1 MQIYECI
8 LTLISGIGVFIL
20 AMKLLSDSLNVLAGE
35 KMKALLQKIAGNRI
49 SGVLVGALVTAA
61 IHSSAATTI
70 MAIGFVNANVMDLYQ
85 ASAIIIGANIGTTT
99 TGLLASLES
108 LNMSLYLSLFC
119 FIGVMLAF
127 IKKIKKIAN
136 LLIGLGMIF
145 VGLKIMSSACNDESI
160 KSGFRSVFEVIDFP
174 LLLELLGLL
183 FTAILQSS
191 TAMTGLVIVMISNQA
206 MNMQNALFITLGAN
220 VGTCIT
226 ALIGIIGTNKNSKR
240 VAVIHLTF
248 NILGCSLFTPF
259 LWIFTDD
266 IISLLRS
273 MVSKEGI
280 QIAIFHLFFNC
291 VTALITT
298 PLIKYLVKFSE
309 FVIKDKG
316 DEDNIKEKLV
326 NNEDYVSDILR
337 DGTVASSDAYSEDIK
352 IEKNNRDINENNKNF
367 YGNGNE
373 KGDNGGNLNGEE
385 NKIEIPAISNNN
397 I

>member
-20 AMKLLSDSLNVLAGE
+20 AMKLLTDSLNVLAGE

-174 LLLELLGLL
+174 LLLELL
-183 FTAILQSS
+183 
-191 TAMTGLVIVMISNQA
+191 
-206 MNMQNALFITLGAN
+206 
-220 VGTCIT
+220 
-226 ALIGIIGTNKNSKR
+226 
-240 VAVIHLTF
+240 
-248 NILGCSLFTPF
+248 
-259 LWIFTDD
+259 
-266 IISLLRS
+266 
-273 MVSKEGI
+273 
-280 QIAIFHLFFNC
+280 
-291 VTALITT
+291 
-298 PLIKYLVKFSE
+298 
-309 FVIKDKG
+309 
-316 DEDNIKEKLV
+316 
-326 NNEDYVSDILR
+326 
-337 DGTVASSDAYSEDIK
+337 
-352 IEKNNRDINENNKNF
+352 
-367 YGNGNE
+367 
-373 KGDNGGNLNGEE
+373 
-385 NKIEIPAISNNN
+385 
-397 I
+397 

>member
-35 KMKALLQKIAGNRI
+35 KMKELLQKIAGNRI

-70 MAIGFVNANVMDLYQ
+70 MTIGFVNANVMDLYQ

-160 KSGFRSVFEVIDFP
+160 KSGFKSVFEVIDFP

-183 FTAILQSS
+183 FTALLQSS

-220 VGTCIT
+220 VGTCSRRL
-226 ALIGIIGTNKNSKR
+226 LIEPFGIET
-240 VAVIHLTF
+240 
-248 NILGCSLFTPF
+248 
-259 LWIFTDD
+259 
-266 IISLLRS
+266 
-273 MVSKEGI
+273 
-280 QIAIFHLFFNC
+280 
-291 VTALITT
+291 
-298 PLIKYLVKFSE
+298 KYSTL
-309 FVIKDKG
+309 
-316 DEDNIKEKLV
+316 
-326 NNEDYVSDILR
+326 
-337 DGTVASSDAYSEDIK
+337 
-352 IEKNNRDINENNKNF
+352 
-367 YGNGNE
+367 
-373 KGDNGGNLNGEE
+373 
-385 NKIEIPAISNNN
+385 
-397 I
+397 

>member
-70 MAIGFVNANVMDLYQ
+70 MAIGFVK

-373 KGDNGGNLNGEE
+373 KGENGGNLNGEE